1 MGNWKWVL
9 TAVLAVS
16 TLGNTQGTTDQLG
29 LSAVRYYRAANGQ
42 TAADVFCRVPLTV
55 VSALGGNGAVAA
67 FRMTITVRDSTGLAL
82 TKRDWSEQVP
92 GALLGIVGA
101 SKGEHLSLRLAPGRY
116 TVDATV
122 NDSATGLV
130 TRGRVTV
137 DAFRAAVGGSD
148 LLLGTGLRAP
158 QSAGDTVPR
167 DGEIWNGALFVQT
180 SGPPTLTP
188 QETELAYYLELY
200 ASAPESVT
208 VSPRVVDA
216 SSGALVI
223 AAQAQRVGVGA
234 GGGISYG
241 TLDLAGLPAGRYRL
255 EVTAQGPDS
264 QVVRSA
270 PFTMAGFE
278 TMESQAQAA
287 SVTNQDVFSD
297 LTEAGLDSMY
307 APLSY
312 IMDAPEQGTYSGLS
326 VDGKRR
332 WMRQFWAKRDPAGS
346 TAAMDQF
353 YARIR
358 EANSLF
364 REGGAARLSGWR
376 TDRGRIFIKYGRPD
390 ERLERKN
397 PSNSNPYE
405 IWKYTQDRPVKFV
418 FMDLTRFGNYQ
429 LVYTD
434 DRHEQSRP
442 DWQDLL
448 GTDGVQDVNDF

>member
-1 MGNWKWVL
+1 MGNWKWAL

-16 TLGNTQGTTDQLG
+16 ALGNTQGTDQLG
-29 LSAVRYYRAANGQ
+29 LSAVRYYRAANRQ
-42 TAADVFCRVPLTV
+42 TAADVFCRVPLTA
-55 VSALGGNGAVAA
+55 VSALGGNGAMAA
-67 FRMTITVRDSTGLAL
+67 FRMAITVRDSSGLAL
-82 TKRDWSEQVP
+82 TKQDWSEQVP
-92 GALLGIVGA
+92 GALLGVVGA
-101 SKGEHLSLRLAPGRY
+101 SKGEHLNLRLEPGRY
-116 TVDATV
+116 TIEATV
-122 NDSATGLV
+122 SDSATGLV
-130 TRGRVTV
+130 TRGQLTV
-137 DAFRAAVGGSD
+137 EAFRGAVGASD

-158 QSAGDTVPR
+158 QSPADTVPR

-180 SGPPTLTP
+180 AGPPTLTP
-188 QETELAYYLELY
+188 QATQLAYYVELY
-200 ASAPESVT
+200 ASKPESVT
-208 VSPRVVDA
+208 VSPRVVDDA
-216 SSGALVI
+216 GKQVI
-223 AAQAQRVGVGA
+223 AAQAQRLGLGA

-255 EVTAQGPDS
+255 EVTAQEPDS

-278 TMESQAQAA
+278 TMASQAQAQ
-287 SVTNQDVFSD
+287 SMTNQDVFSD

-307 APLSY
+307 APLTY
-312 IMDAPEQGTYSGLS
+312 VMDASEQGTYSGLS

-332 WMRQFWAKRDPAGS
+332 WLRQFWAKRDPAGS
-346 TAAMDQF
+346 TADMDQF

-364 REGGAARLSGWR
+364 REGGSSRIAGWR

-390 ERLERKN
+390 EKLERRN
-397 PSNSNPYE
+397 PGNSNPYE
-405 IWKYTQDRPVKFV
+405 IWKYTQARPLKFV